1 MVAKCFKRIML
12 LFFIFMIGA
21 VRVNAQEGK
30 KSELWQ
36 WKDSIEAA
44 RLRARQEQYLIDSV
58 AHAKAVNAL
67 QRREFVLESDE
78 LTLKHGERGYVNST
92 TNFVALHDGK
102 ATVQISPF
110 QSGGGPNGV
119 GGITVEGMPT
129 GLKLETDRK
138 GVVRFSMNVTGNGIS
153 AQVIVALS
161 PSDSRATATII
172 PNFNS
177 LNATLD
183 GQLVLFEES
192 SVFKGTAF

>member
-1 MVAKCFKRIML
+1 MV
-12 LFFIFMIGA
+12 GA
-21 VRVNAQEGK
+21 VQGNAQEGK

-44 RLRARQEQYLIDSV
+44 RLRARQERHLIDSV

-183 GQLVLFEES
+183 GQLVPFEES

>member
-1 MVAKCFKRIML
+1 MVAKCFKRFL
-12 LFFIFMIGA
+12 LLLFMIGA

-44 RLRARQEQYLIDSV
+44 RLRARQERHLIDSV

-129 GLKLETDRK
+129 GLKMETDRK

-183 GQLVLFEES
+183 GQLVPFEES

>member
-1 MVAKCFKRIML
+1 MVAKCFKRIL
-12 LFFIFMIGA
+12 LLLLMIGA
-21 VRVNAQEGK
+21 VRGNAQEGK

-44 RLRARQEQYLIDSV
+44 RLRARQEQHLIDSV

-161 PSDSRATATII
+161 PSDSCATATII

-183 GQLVLFEES
+183 GQLVPFEES

>member
-1 MVAKCFKRIML
+1 MVAKCFKRILLL
-12 LFFIFMIGA
+12 LFITGA
-21 VRVNAQEGK
+21 IQANAQEKK
-30 KSELWQ
+30 KSELQQ
-36 WKDSIEAA
+36 WKDSVENA
-44 RLRARQEQYLIDSV
+44 RLIARQERQLMDSV

-78 LTLKHGERGYVNST
+78 VTLKHGEHGYVNST

-119 GGITVEGMPT
+119 GGITVEGTPT
-129 GLKLETDRK
+129 GLKTDTDKK
-138 GVVRFSMNVTGNGIS
+138 GFTRLSMNVTGNGIS
-153 AQVIVALS
+153 AQVTVTLS
-161 PSDSRATATII
+161 PSGNRATATII

-177 LNATLD
+177 LNVTLD
-183 GQLVLFEES
+183 GQLVPFRES